1 MPYLPGSSLLFLILF
16 VIVCAAK
23 KASHC
28 EQSETISLRL
38 TYQISDRFLFSL
50 LIEEKFP
57 HGVPV
62 FAKPNISVTNRF
74 ETIEIAETKALARR
88 SASPIFIKGTY
99 IWHRYSSL
107 AENSFISCRQ

>member
-1 MPYLPGSSLLFLILF
+1 LILF
-16 VIVCAAK
+16 IIVYVAK

-28 EQSETISLRL
+28 EQSETISLRLTLTSALGL

-88 SASPIFIKGTY
+88 NASPIFIKGTY
-99 IWHRYSSL
+99 
-107 AENSFISCRQ
+107 F